1 MSYAGKFI
9 LKPQQDLFLQAPEN
23 EDLSMRL
30 AALVGIEVPL
40 HGLIYCLDQQF
51 TYFIKRFD
59 RAGHNNKI
67 SVEDFAQ
74 LTGNSRDTKYNFSME
89 KLIPVIDGHCTFPVV
104 EKAKLF
110 KSILFNFL
118 IGNEDMYLKNFSLIM
133 RNHIIELAPAYDFI
147 NSTII
152 IVNTKEE
159 ISLPLN
165 GKKNNLIRKDFINYF
180 AIEKLTLPHKII
192 EQELEVFKS
201 KGNLQIR
208 L

>member
-1 MSYAGKFI
+1 M
-9 LKPQQDLFLQAPEN
+9 
-23 EDLSMRL
+23 
-30 AALVGIEVPL
+30 PL

-110 KSILFNFL
+110 KRILFNFL